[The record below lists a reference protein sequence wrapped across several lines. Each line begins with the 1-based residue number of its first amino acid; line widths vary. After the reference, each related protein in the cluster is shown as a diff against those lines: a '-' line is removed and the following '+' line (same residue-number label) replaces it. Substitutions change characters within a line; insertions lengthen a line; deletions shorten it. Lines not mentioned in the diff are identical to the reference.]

1 MKHIIKSMFALS
13 IMIIFIGCEK
23 YHETPKYEPTANE
36 IILGTWWNS
45 KWHFEDSNSIQE
57 FNNFE
62 IVVDFLD
69 DGTGYWR
76 IKENDGEI
84 SISNFTWHFLGK
96 YLILEYED
104 NSSDS
109 YVKLTQKFILNEINI
124 KEMILL
130 YSDEDVGNVTFFF
143 RKRHNSVGRGEKY

>member
-1 MKHIIKSMFALS
+1 MKHIIKLIFVLN
-13 IMIIFIGCEK
+13 IMIIFTGCEK
-23 YHETPKYEPTANE
+23 YHDSPKYEPTANE
-36 IILGTWWNS
+36 IIIGTWWNS
-45 KWHFEDSNSIQE
+45 KWHFEDSNSIRE

-76 IKENDGEI
+76 IKESDGEI

-104 NSSDS
+104 NFSDS
-109 YVKLTQKFILNEINI
+109 YVKLTQKFILNEINM

-130 YSDEDVGNVTFFF
+130 YSDEDVGNITFFF
-143 RKRHNSVGRGEKY
+143 RKRYNSVGRGEKY